1 MSTEQ
6 NTLSVKIFGSE
17 YKIKGADPEYIAVV
31 AAYVHEKMTD
41 LERRLSAS
49 TPTKIAVLTSLNIA
63 DELFR
68 AREEKQQL
76 LEELRGRARALGS
89 TLDAAG
95 LSGD

>member
-17 YKIKGADPEYIAVV
+17 YKIKGADPDYIAEV
-31 AAYVHEKMTD
+31 ATYVDGKMPD
-41 LERRLSAS
+41 LDQRLSAS

-68 AREEKQQL
+68 EREEKKRL
-76 LEELRGRARALGS
+76 LEELRGRAHALGS
-89 TLDAAG
+89 TLDACLDEG
-95 LSGD
+95 